1 MFLWMW
7 YNKFVG
13 EVAEWSIATVLK
25 TVNVKAFA
33 GSNPVLSFLNT
44 MTQEQAQTLKN
55 KVEELNKLY
64 APMVLFFDMF
74 RNPKEDHDDNWF
86 VTIVYHVTP
95 DDWFTFVSLGFN
107 FEMVSDKLN
116 GYQFAMEAVLAHL
129 DEHDDLQFSHSD
141 LPLGN

>member
-1 MFLWMW
+1 
-7 YNKFVG
+7 
-13 EVAEWSIATVLK
+13 
-25 TVNVKAFA
+25 
-33 GSNPVLSFLNT
+33 

-107 FEMVSDKLN
+107 FEMVSDKLK
-116 GYQFAMEAVLAHL
+116 GYQFALEAVQAYQEEYGNLK
-129 DEHDDLQFSHSD
+129 FSHSD
-141 LPLGN
+141 LPLG